1 MREISPYRR
10 EPSVIVD
17 HARRSAANSA
27 GFALDRLQP
36 GMRLLDAGCGPG
48 TITCDLA
55 RIVAPGEV
63 VGIDP
68 APQAINHAR
77 TFALECSITN
87 VRFEVGD
94 IYALD
99 RRSASFD
106 VVYANQVLRHLAR
119 PVEALSEL
127 RRILVP
133 GGLLTVREADFGTI
147 VHSPHEPRLDRWLE
161 LYTAVMRVRGGE
173 AHAGRHLA
181 EWVDAAAFVDI
192 SVTTSTSTY
201 ADPASRLRWSD
212 RWVNRLLG
220 TDLGRL
226 AIEHRLTSREELE
239 DLAEAWR
246 TWASGPNAFAAFLHG
261 EVVAR
266 VRS

>member
-1 MREISPYRR
+1 MREISPHRR
-10 EPSVIVD
+10 EPSVTVD

-27 GFALDRLQP
+27 GFVLDRLAP

-68 APQAINHAR
+68 APQAINQAR

-87 VRFEVGD
+87 VRFELGD

-106 VVYANQVLRHLAR
+106 VVYAHQVLRHLAR
-119 PVEALSEL
+119 PVEALSEM

-133 GGLLTVREADFGTI
+133 GGLLAVREADYGTI
-147 VHSPHEPRLDRWLE
+147 VHAPHEPRIDRWIEIYSEMVRL
-161 LYTAVMRVRGGE
+161 RGGE
-173 AHAGRHLA
+173 VKAGRYLSG
-181 EWVDAAAFVDI
+181 WVDAAAFVDI

-201 ADPASRLRWSD
+201 ADPASRMQWSD
-212 RWVNRLLG
+212 RWVNRLLDTG
-220 TDLGRL
+220 LGRL
-226 AIEHRLTSREELE
+226 AVERRLTSSEELE
-239 DLAEAWR
+239 DLVEAWL
-246 TWASGPNAFAAFLHG
+246 TWASRPNAFAAVLHG

-266 VRS
+266 VKS